1 MAKFSQAFLQ
11 SMTQPAY
18 QEGLFTA
25 ARELGGLPGRR
36 REQASQASLQ
46 KGLLGLEQMAASGQL
61 TPEMYQEALGSYS
74 NKITDEKSAAMIR
87 ETMGRVQQDVRATGE
102 FESKAEINALR
113 DRMYAVAQSELPGPE
128 KNRRLGEL
136 QSEANTAAREGRID
150 PLQVGSLLREIR
162 QDIFNQDQKKQEA
175 QRISDRHGITLEE
188 AEQRR
193 EKYNRWQSQG
203 WYEDLKLEV
212 EGQVLRDQ
220 RLKTEIRNKGL
231 SEDQFVAQYGESQLY
246 LHEEIQAENLE
257 RANRINDAVQQQKTG
272 TFNYSQEDLK
282 SLGFN
287 EAEIKALNG
296 SPAKQAHSAVI
307 RRIAQI
313 PTVAKPNAA
322 MLGKIS
328 EALLID
334 VMSEKDL
341 DFGKSEELAEGK
353 AIASRKAIKV
363 QELMMEGKSFEEA
376 IADKSVSGSGS
387 GEEVDIDAAIAVA
400 LELLQS
406 ES

>member
-25 ARELGGLPGRR
+25 ARSLGGLPGRQ

-46 KGLLGLEQMAASGQL
+46 KGLLGLEQMASSGQL

-128 KNRRLGEL
+128 KNRRLAEL

-162 QDIFNQDQKKQEA
+162 QDVFNQDQKKQEA

-220 RLKTEIRNKGL
+220 RLKTEIRSKGL

-272 TFNYSQEDLK
+272 TFDYSKEDLK

-287 EAEIKALNG
+287 EAEIKALKG

-334 VMSEKDL
+334 VMSEEDL
-341 DFGKSEELAEGK
+341 DFGKSDELAEGK

-363 QELMMEGKSFEEA
+363 QELMMKGKSFEEA
-376 IADKSVSGSGS
+376 IADNSVSGSGS